1 MLRLLPRYAEHVA
14 RRRGSLITRF
24 YGIYR
29 VTDPTTKRWV
39 CFCARR
45 GLGGG

>member
-14 RRRGSLITRF
+14 RRQGSLITRF

-29 VTDPTTKRWV
+29 VSNPSTGR
-39 CFCARR
+39 
-45 GLGGG
+45 

>member
-29 VTDPTTKRWV
+29 VTDPSAKRWV
-39 CFCARR
+39 VA
-45 GLGGG
+45 LQPGGG